1 MLFCRGSGG
10 RGGLATCGVS
20 ESGGRGL
27 GFAGPGAGFTSIGGG
42 SGATCPETD
51 AGGDGA
57 GGALTTG
64 GAGGRGAAALCFA
77 GGRRGSR
84 PGVGTGVAL
93 GGVTS
98 KGACPSSG
106 GSDIGAGIGG
116 GGSPRSMASSLRVS

>member
-1 MLFCRGSGG
+1 
-10 RGGLATCGVS
+10 LATCGVS
-20 ESGGRGL
+20 ASGGRGGF
-27 GFAGPGAGFTSIGGG
+27 GFAAPGAGLTSIGGG

-64 GAGGRGAAALCFA
+64 GAGGRGAAALGLA

-84 PGVGTGVAL
+84 PGTGTAVAL

-98 KGACPSSG
+98 KGACASIG